1 MAEFFF
7 IVAALV
13 AIRLVLNGVFRLF
26 TSKPIFKPG
35 TNPFLAATA
44 LAALAL
50 GVVFTIVG

>member
-7 IVAALV
+7 VAALA

-26 TSKPIFKPG
+26 TSKPIFKTG
-35 TNPFLAATA
+35 THPLLAAIA